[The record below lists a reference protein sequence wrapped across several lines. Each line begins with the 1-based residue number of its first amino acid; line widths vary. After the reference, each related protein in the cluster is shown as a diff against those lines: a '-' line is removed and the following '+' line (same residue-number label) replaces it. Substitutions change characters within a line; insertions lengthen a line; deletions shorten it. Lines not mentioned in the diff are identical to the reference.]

1 MVHEIMPE
9 IDKDFDASESEVFE
23 VIRSF
28 DLDGDGS
35 YDKSEVRNFMKLML
49 KYGWVQGAK

>member
-1 MVHEIMPE
+1 MPE

-49 KYGWVQGAK
+49 KYGWVEGAK